1 MTGEQELI
9 PVLSEDLQEFK
20 KAGIDVGEISR
31 LLHSVATGM
40 KARGQAAKAAQ
51 PSGLT
56 PAEIAV
62 LEAGGA
68 RGLSGDSAKT
78 APAKRQMAVIQL
90 EMEYLRLKNT
100 SLDGQQVAKKLKV
113 SQARVRQRA
122 LPGNAG
128 LYSYRTPSGER
139 RFPLWQFHDS
149 TIIPYL
155 RELLKALNPDLHPV
169 TVQRFM
175 TTEHPDL
182 ESPTLH
188 DCLSPRDWLITGH
201 QHEDVLVLAR
211 DL

>member
-20 KAGIDVGEISR
+20 KAGIGKEEIAS
-31 LLHSVATGM
+31 LLHSVAIRM
-40 KARGQAAKAAQ
+40 KARGYSAKAARL
-51 PSGLT
+51 SGLT

-68 RGLSGDSAKT
+68 RGLSGESASSVSAKH
-78 APAKRQMAVIQL
+78 QMAVIQL
-90 EMEYLRLKNT
+90 ELEYLQLENT
-100 SLDGQQVAKKLKV
+100 SLDGEQVAKKLKV
-113 SQARVRQRA
+113 SKARVRQLA
-122 LPGNAG
+122 LTESAG
-128 LYSYRTPSGER
+128 LYSYRTPSGDR

-155 RELLKALNPDLHPV
+155 RQLLRAVHPNLHPV

-175 TTEHPDL
+175 TTAHPDL
-182 ESPTLH
+182 EDPNLR

-201 QHEDVLVLAR
+201 QLEALLLLAQ